1 MRILTLF
8 LAFTILTI
16 NSFAVSENEFWSN
29 YSNRNFKKASEIGES
44 LGESN
49 LDYLY
54 LSAIC
59 NQNLYDYG
67 LFHQKS
73 DYYHYM
79 MKGNYSSLKELLEKN
94 YSPDNYVLN
103 NLLGMV
109 KVFVPDIG
117 LESSDSYF
125 YKSLKLQ
132 SENSVAH
139 NYLSMSLI
147 QNGEIEKGIEFAK
160 LAIKENPTYPEAY
173 NNLTFGYYYK
183 NETEKAIN
191 TLIDCMRICPVNT
204 NSTYINFIQL
214 ACKEVLL
221 LVNNTMIGVPGYSD
235 DAVRAKLLKELKG
248 KNNTLLD
255 LANQFYQYNSY
266 KEVDIILNEI
276 APTKDVQGEYYFLRS
291 MNAQTA
297 GDTVSF
303 NKNVDKL
310 VELKESDFLI
320 NIGNF
325 FYENQDFNSALKIY
339 HKAKQI
345 ADNDVT
351 KMKLLSN
358 IGTMHLNLGEYDNAI
373 ESFLQVMKITET
385 DDITLTNIGIAYAL
399 KEDKAKAKEYLLKA
413 KNSCN
418 SQEQMQAIEHWL
430 KKIEE

>member
-1 MRILTLF
+1 MRRITLF
-8 LAFTILTI
+8 LALTILTI
-16 NSFAVSENEFWSN
+16 NSFANEREFWNN

-49 LDYLY
+49 LDYLF

-67 LFHQKS
+67 LYHQKS

-94 YSPDNYVLN
+94 YKPDNYVLN

-125 YKSLKLQ
+125 YKSLKLK

-147 QNGEIEKGIEFAK
+147 QKGEIEKGIEFAK

-183 NETEKAIN
+183 KETEKAIDI
-191 TLIDCMRICPVNT
+191 LIDCMKNCPVNT

-221 LVNNTMIGVPGYSD
+221 LLNNTMIGVPGYAD
-235 DAVRAKLLKELKG
+235 DAVRTKLLTELKG
-248 KNNTLLD
+248 KSNTLLD
-255 LANQFYQYNSY
+255 LANQFYQSNSY

-276 APTKDVQGEYYFLRS
+276 TPSPDVQGEYYFLRS

-297 GDTVSF
+297 ADTVSF
-303 NKNVDKL
+303 EKYIDKL
-310 VELKESDFLI
+310 FELKESEFLL
-320 NIGNF
+320 NIGNNF
-325 FYENQDFNSALKIY
+325 FQNQDFNSALKIY
-339 HKAKQI
+339 RKAEQI
-345 ADNDVT
+345 TDNEMT
-351 KMKLLSN
+351 RMKLLSN
-358 IGTMHLNLGEYDNAI
+358 IGTMHLNLGNYDNAI
-373 ESFLQVMKITET
+373 EAFLRVMKITET

-399 KEDKAKAKEYLLKA
+399 KEDKVKAKEYLLKA
-413 KNSCN
+413 KNNCN
-418 SQEQMQAIEHWL
+418 AQEQMQAIEHWL
-430 KKIEE
+430 NEIEK